1 MYFGCDHWSIR
12 KIPICFI
19 GFVCFVKNSFPFLV
33 TGVSVTCNLL
43 SAFEALWLQRPWIWS
58 PVRVPGLHPGP
69 FTSVYCLTS
78 WICFFIREASSPVK
92 WGTAVTLHSLEVW
105 LLRGDEVLV
114 WKHSVKGYLY
124 LRCQISSGQLWSWQS
139 GDDGMY
145 AFICMVECGLLRWKR
160 FPGSASR
167 QIFGTSVLGSCPQCV
182 AWSRYWLSISK
193 MEICENLCSLWLMHF
208 PSIAS
213 KYILFFFLLYH
224 LYLFFLESALP

>member
-114 WKHSVKGYLY
+114 WKHSVFEMLNLK
-124 LRCQISSGQLWSWQS
+124 WSV
-139 GDDGMY
+139 
-145 AFICMVECGLLRWKR
+145 MVLAVRW
-160 FPGSASR
+160 
-167 QIFGTSVLGSCPQCV
+167 
-182 AWSRYWLSISK
+182 WRYVCFHLHGWVWL
-193 MEICENLCSLWLMHF
+193 
-208 PSIAS
+208 A
-213 KYILFFFLLYH
+213 
-224 LYLFFLESALP
+224 